1 MRHAVSLIVL
11 GSAVGLLGIAL
22 ARNGLRG
29 WRAGRDR
36 PWSHRHRSLAL
47 AAFGLVL
54 PMMVPAA
61 ALARTTP
68 GRVLSLL
75 MTVLLAAA
83 VLGRAAAW
91 GTQRIEEHESEQRRR
106 GLGLRRTRRMWWPG
120 GIAALWLVVIYPIS
134 LIVVFALE
142 WTFAG
147 RQWTVH
153 QGWHVL
159 LYVVL
164 AEIVL
169 GAAHVGWQVHRR
181 SDRDH
186 AQVIDDARR
195 LGTR

>member
-11 GSAVGLLGIAL
+11 GTAVGLVGIAL

-47 AAFGLVL
+47 AAFGLAL
-54 PMMVPAA
+54 PMIVPAA

-75 MTVLLAAA
+75 MTVLLAVA
-83 VLGRAAAW
+83 VLGRGAAW
-91 GTQRIEEHESEQRRR
+91 GAQRIEEHESEQRRR
-106 GLGLRRTRRMWWPG
+106 GLGLRPSRRMWWPG
-120 GIAALWLVVIYPIS
+120 GIAALWLIVIYPIS
-134 LIVVFALE
+134 LIVTFALE

-147 RQWTVH
+147 REWTVH

-159 LYVVL
+159 LYVVM

-169 GAAHVGWQVHRR
+169 GAAHVGWQARR
-181 SDRDH
+181 RRERDR
-186 AQVIDDARR
+186 AQVLDDART